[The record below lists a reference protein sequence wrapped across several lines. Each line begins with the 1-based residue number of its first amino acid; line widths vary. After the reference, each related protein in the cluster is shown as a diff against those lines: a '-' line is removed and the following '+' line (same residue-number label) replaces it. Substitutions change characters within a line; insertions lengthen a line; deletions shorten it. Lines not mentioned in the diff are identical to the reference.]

1 MNMSVKEWDIIE
13 ENEEIKKDFQGFTKG
28 LVRFGDQGW
37 TFKPKTAE
45 WIAEFQVG
53 DSVGEMIL
61 DLIFPTA
68 GSEGSSQ

>member
-28 LVRFGDQGW
+28 LVRFGFQGW

-45 WIAEFQVG
+45 WMAEFQV
-53 DSVGEMIL
+53 IL
-61 DLIFPTA
+61 LQRFKFNFPHRRL
-68 GSEGSSQ
+68 